1 MNIYMM
7 FERWYAALLIH
18 DLSLQ
23 DVLFQVL
30 RKSVANPLRMK
41 SEEKFHSSNQFIKVN
56 DTFDILDIRYND
68 EGQRGSPIEF

>member
-1 MNIYMM
+1 MM

-18 DLSLQ
+18 DLSLR
-23 DVLFQVL
+23 DVLFRVL
-30 RKSVANPLRMK
+30 RKSVANPQRMK
-41 SEEKFHSSNQFIKVN
+41 GDEKFNSSIQFIKVN